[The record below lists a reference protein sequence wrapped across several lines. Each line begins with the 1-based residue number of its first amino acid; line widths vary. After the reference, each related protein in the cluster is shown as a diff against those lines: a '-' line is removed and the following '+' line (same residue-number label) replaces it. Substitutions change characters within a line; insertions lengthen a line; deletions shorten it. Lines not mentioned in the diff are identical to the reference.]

1 MQRLLE
7 VMRQLRAPD
16 GCPWDRE
23 QTHES
28 LKPYMLEEAAEV
40 VDAIGGDPLEL
51 AGELGDVLLQIAFH
65 SVIAEEAGGFSYET
79 VEAQIVEKLIRRH
92 PHIFGQVNVGSAEEV
107 VTNWNAI
114 KALERADKPPVHPTA
129 RVPSAL
135 GALARA
141 SEIHQILDT
150 PNSSQQALL
159 EAVASASDS
168 AEGVTDVLEA
178 VVNWARGIG
187 VNPELSLRERLAARV
202 RAAV

>member
-28 LKPYMLEEAAEV
+28 LKIYMLEEAAEA

-51 AGELGDVLLQIAFH
+51 AGELGDVLLQVAFH
-65 SVIAEEAGGFSYET
+65 SVIAEEQGEFSYQTIET
-79 VEAQIVEKLIRRH
+79 QIVDKLIRRH
-92 PHIFGQVNVGSAEEV
+92 PHIFGEVSVGSAEEV

-114 KALERADKPPVHPTA
+114 KALERAGKPPIHAVA

-135 GALARA
+135 GALARGT
-141 SEIHQILDT
+141 EIHKILGS
-150 PNSSQQALL
+150 PHGSRAAVVNALQH
-159 EAVASASDS
+159 AGDAASDV
-168 AEGVTDVLEA
+168 AEVLEA
-178 VVNWARGIG
+178 VVNWARGVG
-187 VNPELSLRERLAARV
+187 VNPEVALRDQLAARV
-202 RAAV
+202 RDAV